1 MSDFFLF
8 AVFPYLAVAL
18 AIFGSTFRALRFSDT
33 LTARSSQLLE
43 SRMQRFGAV
52 PWHWAI
58 GAIVL
63 AHLFALLFPG
73 TVAALLSQPTRLYAL
88 ELVGL
93 SLGMLATA
101 GIALLMVRR
110 FGLRRATS
118 AGDWLLLAAL
128 LLQAATGVFIALQ
141 LRWGGAWFVHTAA
154 PWLASL
160 ATLDPKVDRIAVLP
174 PIVKLHFLNAFVI
187 VALLPMTRLMH
198 VLTIPF
204 HYLWRRPQIVSW
216 R

>member
-8 AVFPYLAVAL
+8 AVFPYLAVVL
-18 AIFGSTFRALRFSDT
+18 AIAGSIFRIVRLPDT

-58 GAIVL
+58 LAIVL
-63 AHLFALLFPG
+63 AHLVAIFFPAA
-73 TVAALLSQPTRLYAL
+73 VAAMLVRPYPF
-88 ELVGL
+88 ELAGL
-93 SLGMLATA
+93 SLGMLATF
-101 GIALLMVRR
+101 GIALLVLRR
-110 FGLRRATS
+110 LTLARATS
-118 AGDWLLLAAL
+118 FGDWLLLAAL
-128 LLQAATGVFIALQ
+128 LVQAATGVAIALT
-141 LRWGGAWFVHTAA
+141 LRWGGAWFVHTAT

-160 ATLDPKVDRIAVLP
+160 ATLDPRIDRIAVLP
-174 PIVKLHFLNAFVI
+174 PLVKLHFLNAFVI
-187 VALLPMTRLMH
+187 IALLPLTRLMH

-216 R
+216 P